1 LQPYVFAV
9 SRMPVKKA
17 FVFLAYFVIGCTGG
31 ALCANAHAAPPSGAE
46 RTAPWNAE
54 TSDLEPDPSIIYG
67 RLSNGLTYAIRP
79 NRRPENKVVVR
90 MTVDFGSAAE
100 ADDEQG
106 LAHFIEHMAFN
117 GSRNVPE
124 GEMVKMLE
132 RLGLSFGAD
141 TNASTG
147 YTQTQ
152 YKLDLPKA
160 EPALLERALFLM
172 RETAA
177 ELTFNPAAVDRERGI
192 VLAEQRERENFAFQ
206 SARAA
211 NTLFY
216 GNSYFANR
224 YPIGQRDIIESAP
237 ADRMRAL
244 YRNYY
249 RPDRIRI
256 IVVGPVD
263 PIAVERELVTK
274 FADWHPPQ
282 PPLGKID
289 QCTLDT
295 ERGMSAGSFHHP
307 EISESIAVRQHLRDV
322 PRSDTVSR
330 AMLELKMQIAS
341 AIVTQ
346 RMSRR
351 SREGDV
357 PFLGGGVNFSL
368 GICDSYASVGFGVT
382 GKDGSWR
389 KLLPFTEQIVR
400 QAAEHGFDAAE
411 IAEQVKRLDAAYE
424 NNAKSEA
431 TMSSLSI
438 ADGLVTL
445 DDDVYN
451 SHQYRLLLWRQLR
464 PFMTRDAINAEFSA
478 WFGKLSAPQIFVTT
492 KRESDLS
499 QDEIITAFRATR
511 ASPVAAPMERAAK
524 EFAYTDFGPAG
535 AIVEDRRIEDLGIR
549 TIRFANGVMLN
560 LKKTDFE
567 DNRVRY
573 SLRIDGGKLHF
584 GRENAVLTW
593 LMSSAYV
600 SGGLEAHDIEDLR
613 SLLAGTTVSPSFAV
627 RENYFGA
634 AGGVAP
640 ADLERQFQVMAA
652 YITQPGYHENAL
664 RLFRRPLPEIYEGL
678 DATPGAALAVAMAK
692 IMTDDDPRFA
702 LAPIEAIQAADFTDL
717 KAALGDALLTNRLE
731 IALVGDFDEQAAIA
745 TIKRTFGALPTRATS
760 GRDYSAQRAAQWAEA
775 RGNVDVHHK
784 GEVNQLGWRR
794 VWTTAGDSDQKTTQ
808 AMDLLARIAT
818 LQLTDELREKLGATY
833 GIGANSDMSDIYP
846 GRGTFSVATSG
857 DPKDLGDIEKA
868 VDAVIAEL
876 VAAPVEADVFERAR
890 KPVLESY
897 ADWTKR
903 NDTWLGVASEAQTN
917 ADRLTRFRRN
927 EATFKSITAVDVWK
941 LAQLYLRK
949 PAEFTFRAL
958 PVRKDA
964 PKAQ

>member
-1 LQPYVFAV
+1 
-9 SRMPVKKA
+9 MKKA
-17 FVFLAYFVIGCTGG
+17 FVFLTYLVVGCIGG
-31 ALCANAHAAPPSGAE
+31 AFPANARAEAPPSGAV

-54 TSDLEPDPSIIYG
+54 TSDLEPDPRIIYG
-67 RLSNGLTYAIRP
+67 RLPNGLTYAIRP
-79 NRRPENKVVVR
+79 NHRPENKVVVR
-90 MTVDFGSAAE
+90 MAIDFGSAAE

-147 YTQTQ
+147 YTQTL

-160 EPALLERALFLM
+160 DSALLERALFLM

-216 GNSYFANR
+216 GNSYFATR

-244 YRNYY
+244 YRTYY

-263 PIAVERELVTK
+263 PVAVERELVTK
-274 FADWHPPQ
+274 FADWQ
-282 PPLGKID
+282 PTQPTLGKID

-295 ERGMSAGSFHHP
+295 ARGMSAASFNHP
-307 EISESIAVRQHLRDV
+307 EISESVAVRQQLPDA
-322 PRSDTVSR
+322 PRPDTVNR

-341 AIVTQ
+341 AILTQ

-351 SREGDV
+351 SRDGDV
-357 PFLGGGVNFSL
+357 PFLGGNINFSL
-368 GICDSYASVGFGVT
+368 GICDTYASVGFGVA

-411 IAEQVKRLDAAYE
+411 ITEQIKRLDAAYE

-431 TMSSLSI
+431 TESSLSI
-438 ADGLVTL
+438 ANDLVAL

-451 SHQYRLLLWRQLR
+451 SDQYRLLLWRQLR
-464 PFMTRDAINAEFSA
+464 PFMTRAAINAEFSA
-478 WFGKLSAPQIFVTT
+478 WFGKLSAPQIFVTS
-492 KRESDLS
+492 K
-499 QDEIITAFRATR
+499 QDAAVAQDDIIAAFNASR

-524 EFAYTDFGPAG
+524 DFAYTDFGPAG
-535 AIVEDRRIEDLGIR
+535 TIVEDRKIDDLGIR
-549 TIRFANGVMLN
+549 TIRFANGVLLN

-584 GRENAVLTW
+584 GRENAVLAW

-613 SLLAGTTVSPSFAV
+613 SLLAGTTVSPALSV
-627 RENYFGA
+627 GENFFGA

-652 YITQPGYHENAL
+652 YVTHPGYRENAV
-664 RLFRRPLPEIYEGL
+664 RLFRRPLPEIYDGL

-702 LAPIEAIQAADFTDL
+702 IPPIDAIQAADFADL
-717 KAALGDALLTNRLE
+717 KAALADALLTNRLE
-731 IALVGDFDEQAAIA
+731 IALVGDFDETAAIA

-760 GRDYSAQRAAQWAEA
+760 ARDYSAARNVLWAAA
-775 RGNVDVHHK
+775 RGNVDVPHK
-784 GEVNQLGWRR
+784 GEANQLGWRR
-794 VWTTAGDSDQKTTQ
+794 VWTTTDDSDQKTTQ

-818 LQLTDELREKLGATY
+818 LRLTDELREKLGATY

-857 DPKDLGDIEKA
+857 DPKNLGDIEKA

-876 VAAPVEADVFERAR
+876 VAAPVDADIFERAR

-927 EATFKSITAVDVWK
+927 EATFKSITAQDVWK
-941 LAQLYLRK
+941 LAELYLRK

-958 PVRKDA
+958 PA
-964 PKAQ
+964 ANAQ